1 VDLRSGL
8 IDYNLK
14 HNLKNEER
22 GILTS
27 DRVHLNP
34 TGQQFVA
41 EAMWNEIK
49 KIK

>member
-1 VDLRSGL
+1 
-8 IDYNLK
+8 LK
-14 HNLKNEER
+14 HNPENNEK

-27 DRVHLNP
+27 DRVHLNS

-41 EAMWNEIK
+41 EAMWAEIK